1 MFALWFL
8 HRGGDQHFCKHS
20 SAGIRM
26 QLLEPVI
33 IQKPSLHLESGKLG
47 CFPGVVAM
55 EGKKK
60 TGSVW
65 NCRTHDTLLR
75 CKFVWLWWSFSSQ
88 SHFCQWGR
96 VKVSQALRNF
106 SGCETRVCSS
116 WLQKNVRKEK
126 CNIGRS
132 NSALAPANCS
142 LHPTNVIIYTN
153 FHTFPGFGQN
163 DKAFRSGLQFPE
175 HLAEGLT
182 VKLFRVFFFL
192 LNMRGVKKEKY
203 IVWWDMKQ
211 GCDNKSYI
219 IIKNGAKCS
228 LFFYFLSNVKSE

>member
-1 MFALWFL
+1 M
-8 HRGGDQHFCKHS
+8 
-20 SAGIRM
+20 
-26 QLLEPVI
+26 
-33 IQKPSLHLESGKLG
+33 
-47 CFPGVVAM
+47 
-55 EGKKK
+55 
-60 TGSVW
+60 W

-96 VKVSQALRNF
+96 VKVSQALQNF

-132 NSALAPANCS
+132 NCALAPANCS
-142 LHPTNVIIYTN
+142 LHPTNVIVYTN

-182 VKLFRVFFFL
+182 VKLFRVFFVEHE
-192 LNMRGVKKEKY
+192 RCQEREIY
-203 IVWWDMKQ
+203 
-211 GCDNKSYI
+211 
-219 IIKNGAKCS
+219 S
-228 LFFYFLSNVKSE
+228 LVRYEAGLWQQVVHNYQKWS

>member
-1 MFALWFL
+1 M
-8 HRGGDQHFCKHS
+8 
-20 SAGIRM
+20 
-26 QLLEPVI
+26 
-33 IQKPSLHLESGKLG
+33 
-47 CFPGVVAM
+47 
-55 EGKKK
+55 
-60 TGSVW
+60 W

-106 SGCETRVCSS
+106 SGCETRVRSS

-163 DKAFRSGLQFPE
+163 DKAFRSGSQFPE

-182 VKLFRVFFFL
+182 VKLFSSFFFFL

-211 GCDNKSYI
+211 GCDNKPYI
-219 IIKNGAKCS
+219 SIKSGAKCS
-228 LFFYFLSNVKSE
+228 LFFISYQMSRVNNTCPLIKESKVWVLGPHVFNFYLYTEQGSFNIQHISQALSF